1 MENKIKTVV
10 PTLRFPEFR
19 GTEGWEMVL
28 IGNIGETYG
37 GLTGKN
43 KTDFGN
49 GKKYITYKQVYNYSF
64 VDITHCDF
72 VCINASEKQNHI
84 KFGDILF
91 TQSSET
97 PEEVGIS
104 SVMLDKTNETIYL
117 NSFCFG
123 LRPFD
128 LKKISPYFS
137 KYLFR
142 SQIFRDRIIPLAQ
155 GITRFNISP
164 TKFKTIK
171 IPIPTSIYNDQENT
185 EQQKIAD
192 CLSSLDDLI
201 EATTKKVEA
210 LKEHKKGLMQR
221 LFPAKGKN
229 VPDLRFPEFQGTS
242 VWEEKKLGKIG
253 NFIGGG
259 TPNTTNPE
267 YWDGEILWYTPTE
280 IKNGYLKSS
289 NRKITKQGLK
299 NSSAKLLPKGAILI
313 TTRAT
318 IGDVAISKKEC
329 TTNQGFQSLV
339 VNDSEINLFWFYWII
354 QHKEELIKKASGS
367 TFKEIGKNEII
378 NIIAYSAKKQ
388 EQQKIADCLS
398 SIDELIEATTRKIE
412 VLKEHK
418 KGLMQQLFPK
428 I

>member
-1 MENKIKTVV
+1 MENEIKTVIPV
-10 PTLRFPEFR
+10 LRFPEFIKTR
-19 GTEGWEMVL
+19 GWEIVL
-28 IGNIGETYG
+28 IDNIGKTYG

-43 KTDFGN
+43 KADFGY
-49 GKKYITYKQVYNYSF
+49 GEKYVTYKQVYNNSS
-64 VDITHCDF
+64 VDITHCEL
-72 VCINASEKQNHI
+72 VCINSSEKQNHV

-104 SVMLDKTNETIYL
+104 SVMLDKTNDAIYL

-164 TKFKTIK
+164 SKFKTIK

-185 EQQKIAD
+185 EQQKIAN
-192 CLSSLDDLI
+192 CLSSIDELI
-201 EATTKKVEA
+201 EATAQKVEA
-210 LKEHKKGLMQR
+210 LKRHKKGLMQR
-221 LFPAKGKN
+221 LFPAEGKN
-229 VPDLRFPEFQGTS
+229 VPNLRFPEFQGMKG
-242 VWEEKKLGKIG
+242 WEKKQIKDFGEVITG
-253 NFIGGG
+253 N
-259 TPNTTNPE
+259 TP
-267 YWDGEILWYTPTE
+267 
-280 IKNGYLKSS
+280 
-289 NRKITKQGLK
+289 
-299 NSSAKLLPKGAILI
+299 
-313 TTRAT
+313 
-318 IGDVAISKKEC
+318 SKKEKKYWNGDFVWVTAQDFKGKYINDSILKLTKFGKDKARVIPKDSVLVTC
-329 TTNQGFQSLV
+329 IASIGLNAINKVECSTNQQINTICCNQEYNYEYVYYLV
-339 VNDSEINLFWFYWII
+339 TYNTKNLKQLAGQTAVPII
-354 QHKEELIKKASGS
+354 TKKSFEEFEVYAI
-367 TFKEIGKNEII
+367 EN
-378 NIIAYSAKKQ
+378 YD

-398 SIDELIEATTRKIE
+398 SLDELIEATSRKVEI
-412 VLKEHK
+412 LKDHK

>member
-1 MENKIKTVV
+1 MEKENEIKTVIPV
-10 PTLRFPEFR
+10 LRFPEFIK
-19 GTEGWEMVL
+19 TKGWEIIL

-43 KTDFGN
+43 KTDFGY
-49 GKKYITYKQVYNYSF
+49 GEKYVTYKQVYNNSS
-64 VDITHCDF
+64 VNIAHCDF
-72 VCINASEKQNHI
+72 VCINSSEKQNLV

-104 SVMLDKTNETIYL
+104 SVMLNETNEAIYL

-171 IPIPTSIYNDQENT
+171 IPIPTSTYNDEENT

-201 EATTKKVEA
+201 EATAQKVET

-221 LFPAKGKN
+221 LFPAEGKD
-229 VPDLRFPEFQGTS
+229 VPDLRFPEFQGQATEWQS
-242 VWEEKKLGKIG
+242 TLLGAVVDYENGRAHENEIDDEG
-253 NFIGGG
+253 DFIVVNSKFIS
-259 TPNTTNPE
+259 T
-267 YWDGEILWYTPTE
+267 DGEVVKRTNTPYCLADKEDILMVLSDVPNGRAIAKCFFVDQSGVYTVNQR
-280 IKNGYLKSS
+280 ICRLRSKNVNSKLLFYLINRNPYFLSFDDGVKQTNLKKSEVLECPLMIPS
-289 NRKITKQGLK
+289 SPKEQKKITDL
-299 NSSAKLLPKGAILI
+299 
-313 TTRAT
+313 
-318 IGDVAISKKEC
+318 
-329 TTNQGFQSLV
+329 
-339 VNDSEINLFWFYWII
+339 
-354 QHKEELIKKASGS
+354 
-367 TFKEIGKNEII
+367 
-378 NIIAYSAKKQ
+378 
-388 EQQKIADCLS
+388 LS
-398 SIDELIEATTRKIE
+398 SIDDLIIATEQRIKSLE
-412 VLKEHK
+412 KHK
-418 KGLMQQLFPK
+418 KGLIQQLFPN
-428 I
+428 IL

>member
-1 MENKIKTVV
+1 MGKGNEIKIAI
-10 PTLRFPEFR
+10 PALRFPEFQD
-19 GTEGWEMVL
+19 TEGWKEYILGDFLLEQPRYGINAPAVPFL
-28 IGNIGETYG
+28 EELPTYIRITDISENGCFLPNPKVSVNHGAINDFYLNIGD
-37 GLTGKN
+37 LVFARTGASVGKCYIY
-43 KTDFGN
+43 KEKDGKLVFAGFLIKVSPDQTRLSSDFLFQF
-49 GKKYITYKQVYNYSF
+49 T
-64 VDITHCDF
+64 
-72 VCINASEKQNHI
+72 
-84 KFGDILF
+84 F
-91 TQSSET
+91 TQQYWKWIDLTSTRSGQ
-97 PEEVGIS
+97 PGINS
-104 SVMLDKTNETIYL
+104 KELASMELYL
-117 NSFCFG
+117 
-123 LRPFD
+123 PVKD
-128 LKKISPYFS
+128 
-137 KYLFR
+137 
-142 SQIFRDRIIPLAQ
+142 
-155 GITRFNISP
+155 
-164 TKFKTIK
+164 
-171 IPIPTSIYNDQENT
+171 

-201 EATTKKVEA
+201 EATAQKVRA
-210 LKEHKKGLMQR
+210 LEKHKKGLMQR

>member
-1 MENKIKTVV
+1 MGKGNEIKIAI
-10 PTLRFPEFR
+10 PALRFPEFQD
-19 GTEGWEMVL
+19 TEGWKEYILGDFLLEQPRYGINAPAVPFL
-28 IGNIGETYG
+28 EELPTYIRITDISENGCFLPNPKVSVNHGAINDFYLNIGD
-37 GLTGKN
+37 LVFARTGASVGKCY
-43 KTDFGN
+43 KYKEKDGKLVFAGFLIKVSPDQTRLSSDFLFQF
-49 GKKYITYKQVYNYSF
+49 T
-64 VDITHCDF
+64 
-72 VCINASEKQNHI
+72 
-84 KFGDILF
+84 F
-91 TQSSET
+91 TQQYWKWIDLTSTRSGQ
-97 PEEVGIS
+97 PGINS
-104 SVMLDKTNETIYL
+104 KELASMELYL
-117 NSFCFG
+117 
-123 LRPFD
+123 PVKD
-128 LKKISPYFS
+128 
-137 KYLFR
+137 
-142 SQIFRDRIIPLAQ
+142 
-155 GITRFNISP
+155 
-164 TKFKTIK
+164 
-171 IPIPTSIYNDQENT
+171 

-201 EATTKKVEA
+201 EATAQKVRA
-210 LKEHKKGLMQR
+210 LEKHKKGLMQR

-259 TPNTTNPE
+259 THNTTNTE
-267 YWDGEILWYTPTE
+267 YWDGEILWYNPTE

>member
-1 MENKIKTVV
+1 M
-10 PTLRFPEFR
+10 
-19 GTEGWEMVL
+19 
-28 IGNIGETYG
+28 
-37 GLTGKN
+37 
-43 KTDFGN
+43 
-49 GKKYITYKQVYNYSF
+49 
-64 VDITHCDF
+64 
-72 VCINASEKQNHI
+72 
-84 KFGDILF
+84 
-91 TQSSET
+91 
-97 PEEVGIS
+97 
-104 SVMLDKTNETIYL
+104 
-117 NSFCFG
+117 
-123 LRPFD
+123 
-128 LKKISPYFS
+128 
-137 KYLFR
+137 
-142 SQIFRDRIIPLAQ
+142 
-155 GITRFNISP
+155 
-164 TKFKTIK
+164 
-171 IPIPTSIYNDQENT
+171 
-185 EQQKIAD
+185 
-192 CLSSLDDLI
+192 
-201 EATTKKVEA
+201 
-210 LKEHKKGLMQR
+210 
-221 LFPAKGKN
+221 
-229 VPDLRFPEFQGTS
+229 
-242 VWEEKKLGKIG
+242 GKIG

>member
-1 MENKIKTVV
+1 MGKGNEIKIAI
-10 PTLRFPEFR
+10 PALRFPEFQD
-19 GTEGWEMVL
+19 TEGWKEYILGDFLLEQPRYGINAPAVPFL
-28 IGNIGETYG
+28 EELPTYIRITDISENGCFLPNPKVSVNHGAINDFYLNIGD
-37 GLTGKN
+37 LVFARTGASVGKCY
-43 KTDFGN
+43 KYKEKDGKLVFAGFLIKVSPDQTRLSSDFLFQF
-49 GKKYITYKQVYNYSF
+49 T
-64 VDITHCDF
+64 
-72 VCINASEKQNHI
+72 
-84 KFGDILF
+84 F
-91 TQSSET
+91 TQQYWKWIDLTSTRSGQ
-97 PEEVGIS
+97 PGINS
-104 SVMLDKTNETIYL
+104 KELASMELYL
-117 NSFCFG
+117 
-123 LRPFD
+123 PVKD
-128 LKKISPYFS
+128 
-137 KYLFR
+137 
-142 SQIFRDRIIPLAQ
+142 
-155 GITRFNISP
+155 
-164 TKFKTIK
+164 
-171 IPIPTSIYNDQENT
+171 

-201 EATTKKVEA
+201 EATAQKVRA
-210 LKEHKKGLMQR
+210 LEKHKKGLMQQ

>member
-1 MENKIKTVV
+1 MGKGNEIKIAI
-10 PTLRFPEFR
+10 PALRFPEFQD
-19 GTEGWEMVL
+19 TEGWKEYILGDFLLEQPRYGINAPAVPFL
-28 IGNIGETYG
+28 EELPTYIRITDISENGCFLPNPKVSVNHGAINDFYLNIGD
-37 GLTGKN
+37 LVFARTGASVGKCY
-43 KTDFGN
+43 KYKEKDGKLVFAGFLIKVSPDQTRLSSDFLFQF
-49 GKKYITYKQVYNYSF
+49 T
-64 VDITHCDF
+64 
-72 VCINASEKQNHI
+72 
-84 KFGDILF
+84 F
-91 TQSSET
+91 TQQYWKWIDLTSTRSGQ
-97 PEEVGIS
+97 PGINS
-104 SVMLDKTNETIYL
+104 KELASMELYL
-117 NSFCFG
+117 
-123 LRPFD
+123 PVKD
-128 LKKISPYFS
+128 
-137 KYLFR
+137 
-142 SQIFRDRIIPLAQ
+142 
-155 GITRFNISP
+155 
-164 TKFKTIK
+164 
-171 IPIPTSIYNDQENT
+171 

-201 EATTKKVEA
+201 EATAQKVRA
-210 LKEHKKGLMQR
+210 LEKHKKGLMQQ
-221 LFPAKGKN
+221 LFPAEGKN

-242 VWEEKKLGKIG
+242 VWDEKKLGKIG

>member
-1 MENKIKTVV
+1 MKNKDMENKIKTVV

-19 GTEGWEMVL
+19 GTEGWIFKSLDSLVKMRKGEQVNKSIL
-28 IGNIGETYG
+28 RDQGLYPVINGGIAPSGYYDYYNTDANTITISEGGNSCGYVSYITSRFWCG
-37 GLTGKN
+37 GHCFAVIVQKEIN
-43 KTDFGN
+43 A
-49 GKKYITYKQVYNYSF
+49 KYIYHLLKRHEYNIMQLRVGSGLPNIQYS
-64 VDITHCDF
+64 DLR
-72 VCINASEKQNHI
+72 KY
-84 KFGDILF
+84 
-91 TQSSET
+91 
-97 PEEVGIS
+97 
-104 SVMLDKTNETIYL
+104 SV
-117 NSFCFG
+117 
-123 LRPFD
+123 
-128 LKKISPYFS
+128 FS
-137 KYLFR
+137 
-142 SQIFRDRIIPLAQ
+142 
-155 GITRFNISP
+155 
-164 TKFKTIK
+164 
-171 IPIPTSIYNDQENT
+171 TSIYK